1 MTTDGVS
8 WVYHMTTT
16 LGIRREDKN
25 RWEQRVPLIPEHI
38 GKLQKKHGI
47 RTVVQPSTIRIFSDK
62 DYQTVGAQLQ
72 ESLLPSSVI
81 FAVKEIP
88 LTYFEK
94 GKTYVFFSHTIKG
107 QKHNM
112 PMLKKMMDL
121 RCTLIDYERIVD
133 AKGKRLVF
141 FGRYA
146 GLAGMVDTLWTFG
159 RRLHSEQI
167 DTPFNTMKQTIHYND
182 LSDIKKHLAMVGKEI
197 KTKGMPSSLTPL
209 IIGFTGYGHVSA
221 GAQEILDVL
230 PVKEIQPKDI
240 DSICKKPSNKI
251 IYKVV
256 FKEEHMVEPTTAGKQ
271 FDLQDYYQHPEGY
284 RSTFEQ
290 YIPCLSILMNCIF
303 WSTQYPRLLTKQFT
317 KDLFDKKEKPRLR
330 VIGDISAD
338 VNGAIEFTE
347 KTTSPD
353 NPVFVYNPHTN
364 STIDGYE
371 GDGIV
376 VMAVDNLPCELPKES
391 SESFSEIL
399 VRFVPEIMN
408 ADFTA
413 PDFETIALPAEIK
426 NAVILYRGKL
436 TPAYQYINKYL

>member
-1 MTTDGVS
+1 MKTDGVS
-8 WVYHMTTT
+8 WVYRMTST

-38 GKLQKKHGI
+38 LELQKKHGI
-47 RTVVQPSTIRIFSDK
+47 KTVVQPSAIRVFQDT
-62 DYQTVGAQLQ
+62 DYQKAGAQVQ
-72 ESLLPSSVI
+72 ESLTPSSVV

-88 LTYFEK
+88 LHYFEK

-121 RCTLIDYERIVD
+121 GCTLIDYERIVD

-159 RRLHSEQI
+159 RRLHTEEI
-167 DTPFNTMKQTIHYND
+167 DTPFNAIKQTIHYKD
-182 LSDIKKHLAMVGKEI
+182 LDEIKKHLAVVGIEI
-197 KTKGMPSSLTPL
+197 KTKGLPTSLTPL
-209 IIGFTGYGHVSA
+209 IIGFTGYGHVSI

-230 PVKEIQPKDI
+230 PVKEIHPKDI
-240 DSICKKPSNKI
+240 ESICMNPSNKV

-256 FKEEHMVEPTTAGKQ
+256 FKEEHMVEPTIAGKT
-271 FDLQDYYQHPEGY
+271 FDLQEYYQHPERY

-290 YIPCLSILMNCIF
+290 YIPSLSILMNCIF
-303 WSTQYPRLLTKQFT
+303 WSTQYPRLLTKKYT
-317 KDLFDKKEKPRLR
+317 KELFSMKEKPCLK

-353 NPVFVYNPHTN
+353 NPVFVYNPLTD
-364 STIDGYE
+364 TIKDGYE
-371 GDGIV
+371 GEGIV

-399 VRFVPEIMN
+399 SCFVPEIMN

-413 PDFETIALPAEIK
+413 PDFETVSLPVEIK
-426 NAVILYRGKL
+426 NAVILYQGKL
-436 TPAYQYINKYL
+436 TPEYQYINKYL